1 MIGYDLKGWS
11 EFGLAAEMA
20 ALEKTNFDFRDVLA
34 HMHVFRASR
43 RLVGRHM
50 MTGADV
56 DEGRVQPLLAASA

>member
-34 HMHVFRASR
+34 
-43 RLVGRHM
+43 
-50 MTGADV
+50 D
-56 DEGRVQPLLAASA
+56 P